1 MLRPKELSTYHTPS
15 NEVSTHFFYESGF
28 YEDCIFV
35 LLQVTS
41 PLRTGEQIKEAMNM
55 YLQGDS
61 ENVLHFNDEGQER
74 VNQYIIEAV
83 QGL

>member
-1 MLRPKELSTYHTPS
+1 MKSVRT
-15 NEVSTHFFYESGF
+15 FYESGF

-55 YLQGDS
+55 YLQGTQKMFCIS
-61 ENVLHFNDEGQER
+61 MMKGKKE
-74 VNQYIIEAV
+74 
-83 QGL
+83 